1 MSEYKE
7 IMRMTQDAW
16 DNLQP
21 DLKKGL
27 EDNPIVEV
35 VIDG

>member
-35 VIDG
+35 IING